1 MREGGAWR
9 GRSVPVGF
17 RGVGVVQSGVAVR
30 SGSGVVNSWQRGA
43 FTSKVFQESEETR
56 NSDLGFPIKPYFIN
70 RITVRIPLTLDLEV
84 SHVRDSP
91 LKSARLIGERRQ
103 GDQVDTPYTIANRL
117 GLNNGHHGDS
127 RGQGGSLIYH
137 DHRERRESHGES
149 LPVAQRGFFFIL
161 LSTKVP
167 VGFIYSA
174 LIQKK
179 VLA

>member
-1 MREGGAWR
+1 M
-9 GRSVPVGF
+9 GF
-17 RGVGVVQSGVAVR
+17 RGVGVVQEWQSEVVQEWLTPGIGER
-30 SGSGVVNSWQRGA
+30 SLQKCFR
-43 FTSKVFQESEETR
+43 SEETR